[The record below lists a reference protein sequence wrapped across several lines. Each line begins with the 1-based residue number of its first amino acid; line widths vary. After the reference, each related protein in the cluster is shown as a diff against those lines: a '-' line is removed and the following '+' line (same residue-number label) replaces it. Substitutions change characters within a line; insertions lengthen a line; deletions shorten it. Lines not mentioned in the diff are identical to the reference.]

1 MATHGWGSRGIG
13 LALCLAAS
21 AGPGCYGAFRL
32 THTVATFNRE
42 VSRSPVAREL
52 VFVAF
57 VLVPVYEVSV
67 VADLLVLNPA
77 ELIRH
82 RNPLDP
88 EFSPDRSGVG
98 RAQPDGPTIAVADA
112 DGLWLAVSGQKARK
126 LVKRGGSL
134 AVLEDGAPIA
144 RLEPRDDGSIVVT
157 DRYGAG
163 HVVDSALVDEAL
175 AAAQGSPEALLG
187 VVTRAMAVGG

>member
-1 MATHGWGSRGIG
+1 MAGAQTGWGSRGIG
-13 LALCLAAS
+13 AALCLAA
-21 AGPGCYGAFRL
+21 AALGPGCYGAFRL

-88 EFSPDRSGVG
+88 DAPAV
-98 RAQPDGPTIAVADA
+98 AVADA
-112 DGLWLAVSGQKARK
+112 DGGWLRVSGHKARR
-126 LVKRGGSL
+126 LVRRGEAL
-134 AVLEDGAPIA
+134 AVLEDGATVA
-144 RLEPRDDGSIVVT
+144 RLVPRDDGSLVVT
-157 DRYGAG
+157 DRFGGDHIVARE
-163 HVVDSALVDEAL
+163 VVDEAF
-175 AAAQGSPEALLG
+175 AAAQASPDALLQ
-187 VVTRAMAVGG
+187 VVARAVAAGG